1 MFRHPFFP
9 NYLMGWLRGVF
20 AKSMWPF
27 SRSGPSDFSHRNVAT
42 YFSSLCSPAKKY
54 KIVPHTRPLRSPSVG
69 PNVLGVVQLNGH
81 PRGAPRHR
89 PRPRAPLPKPH
100 HFEDNYDEELPYV
113 SPLKDADYNGMSQI
127 VSILV
132 LKRHL
137 LYHLKLIF

>member
-1 MFRHPFFP
+1 M
-9 NYLMGWLRGVF
+9 
-20 AKSMWPF
+20 
-27 SRSGPSDFSHRNVAT
+27 
-42 YFSSLCSPAKKY
+42 
-54 KIVPHTRPLRSPSVG
+54 PHTRPLRSPSVG